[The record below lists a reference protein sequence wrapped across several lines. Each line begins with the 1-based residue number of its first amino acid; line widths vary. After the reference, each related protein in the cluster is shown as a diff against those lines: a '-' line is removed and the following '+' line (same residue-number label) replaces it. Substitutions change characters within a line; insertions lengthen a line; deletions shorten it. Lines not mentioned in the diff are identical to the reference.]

1 LFSDLLSLYCCIL
14 YYYYINTNYSISILL
29 CTVVDNFIIDVERD
43 VSIQGADGDSQWVPH
58 FAALM
63 TYASQVGHG
72 NVPYNAY
79 YECDLPW
86 IDPATNEP
94 AKYKGNLG
102 AWLMNQRQARKQA
115 GDMSILLP
123 EREALLQQLVDQ
135 GKLLWEDLVPE
146 SSSSHHLH
154 LHSHNP
160 LPQHQAFVS
169 PPVAT
174 SDMSVWNLTS
184 VGVSNKITTAS
195 VNPLL
200 ARGISKTIPRNRQ
213 IELDAYWDRHM
224 AALLEYGQVKG
235 HYNVPFAAIYESEAY
250 VGSLGNWVHLQRLAK
265 SGIGRKLN
273 TRQEAALLKLE
284 EAGKFSFGG
293 GDVVDVTT
301 AGSQDTTANAT
312 AATAPLVSTSS
323 SSATAGTVTGAAS
336 NINIDTNELPWET
349 HFTALLQYQIQH
361 GHCNVPFDCVYTCIL
376 PEENGPGIR
385 YSHALGVWL
394 YQQRVWKSSKHNRLA
409 AAQEFSLQKLVDEG
423 HLLWEY
429 TTPSSSSV
437 PPPPPSSS
445 TVLSSSNTSSSLA
458 PLGGQALVATSQ
470 HGETSWHSHY
480 AAILQYCKEHGHC
493 NVPKGFSYE
502 CIIPDIGDDS
512 PHGRYVGHLGSWLC
526 YQRRLKKKDKS
537 ALLPDRE
544 GLLQQLVD
552 EGEYTIVLYI

>member
-1 LFSDLLSLYCCIL
+1 
-14 YYYYINTNYSISILL
+14 
-29 CTVVDNFIIDVERD
+29 
-43 VSIQGADGDSQWVPH
+43 
-58 FAALM
+58 
-63 TYASQVGHG
+63 
-72 NVPYNAY
+72 
-79 YECDLPW
+79 
-86 IDPATNEP
+86 
-94 AKYKGNLG
+94 
-102 AWLMNQRQARKQA
+102 
-115 GDMSILLP
+115 
-123 EREALLQQLVDQ
+123 LQQLVDQ

-169 PPVAT
+169 PPVAVAT
-174 SDMSVWNLTS
+174 TTDMSVWNLTS
-184 VGVSNKITTAS
+184 VGVSNKIPTAS

-213 IELDAYWDRHM
+213 IELDACWDRHM

-235 HYNVPFAAIYESEAY
+235 HYNVPFAAIYESETY

-301 AGSQDTTANAT
+301 VGSQDTTTANAT
-312 AATAPLVSTSS
+312 AATAPLVLTSS
-323 SSATAGTVTGAAS
+323 SSVTAGAVTGAAS

-349 HFTALLQYQIQH
+349 HFTALLQYQVQ
-361 GHCNVPFDCVYTCIL
+361 
-376 PEENGPGIR
+376 
-385 YSHALGVWL
+385 
-394 YQQRVWKSSKHNRLA
+394 
-409 AAQEFSLQKLVDEG
+409 
-423 HLLWEY
+423 
-429 TTPSSSSV
+429 
-437 PPPPPSSS
+437 
-445 TVLSSSNTSSSLA
+445 
-458 PLGGQALVATSQ
+458 
-470 HGETSWHSHY
+470 
-480 AAILQYCKEHGHC
+480 HGHC